1 MSSINAIHQGLGF
14 HFFVKRIY
22 SCSEWKSDFKF
33 FSSGMKGTDAV
44 LMNRK
49 WLPWGMKKLLGKR
62 YLFFFFSYGDKWSR
76 FFNIYFYSSILFFKI
91 ILQFLL
97 PLCGYHLC
105 RIQWRLIQGYQN
117 LKTTNVFHLSWLY
130 CSGPVSYW
138 GSNKKLFG
146 WPQLRFSS
154 MQITV
159 SCKILL
165 LLFPMQMCIF
175 GIEFTGENVNPTL
188 FKNYLFP
195 LAMQKFG
202 VASWNFS
209 LREKL

>member
-1 MSSINAIHQGLGF
+1 MFKHVCSLQRLVASPSFVLAALTYTSHRGIGCHKCNHCVSSINAIHQGLGF

-97 PLCGYHLC
+97 SVGTIYA
-105 RIQWRLIQGYQN
+105 
-117 LKTTNVFHLSWLY
+117 
-130 CSGPVSYW
+130 
-138 GSNKKLFG
+138 GSNG
-146 WPQLRFSS
+146 D
-154 MQITV
+154 
-159 SCKILL
+159 
-165 LLFPMQMCIF
+165 
-175 GIEFTGENVNPTL
+175 
-188 FKNYLFP
+188 
-195 LAMQKFG
+195 
-202 VASWNFS
+202 
-209 LREKL
+209 

>member
-1 MSSINAIHQGLGF
+1 MNERVILSSFLQGW
-14 HFFVKRIY
+14 RAQTP
-22 SCSEWKSDFKF
+22 SSWTRSDCHGGWRSFW
-33 FSSGMKGTDAV
+33 GRGT
-44 LMNRK
+44 
-49 WLPWGMKKLLGKR
+49 
-62 YLFFFFSYGDKWSR
+62 FFFFSYGDKWSR
-76 FFNIYFYSSILFFKI
+76 FLNIYFYSSILFFKI